1 VTVPQTPPRLD
12 PAPPAQQA
20 GGPVQ
25 RGLLALVVLVALVV
39 GVPEL
44 VASARTGSVDLA
56 TVFYPVVLVSAGLL
70 AWTRRTG
77 S

>member
-1 VTVPQTPPRLD
+1 VTTPSTQQ
-12 PAPPAQQA
+12 PAPP
-20 GGPVQ
+20 G
-25 RGLLALVVLVALVV
+25 RGTQSALLALVLLVGLVV

-44 VASARTGSVDLA
+44 VASARNGSVDLA
-56 TVFYPVVLVSAGLL
+56 TVSYPVILVSAGLL

>member
-1 VTVPQTPPRLD
+1 VTSPRTQQP
-12 PAPPAQQA
+12 PAPP
-20 GGPVQ
+20 G
-25 RGLLALVVLVALVV
+25 RGTQSALLALVLLVGLVV

-44 VASARTGSVDLA
+44 VDSARSGSVDLA
-56 TVFYPVVLVSAGLL
+56 TVFYPVILVSAGLL